1 MVHCYTDED
10 KKKLSVRLNR
20 ISGQI
25 NGINKMIQENRDCM
39 DVLNQILSIQ
49 SALRGVWKQV
59 VRGHLQHCVTDS
71 LKHNKHSDEII
82 DELVEHI
89 EKLR

>member
-1 MVHCYTDED
+1 MSHFTDED
-10 KKKLSVRLNR
+10 KKKLTVRLNR

-25 NGINKMIQENRDCM
+25 NGLSKMINDDRECIEI
-39 DVLNQILSIQ
+39 LNQVVSTQ
-49 SALRGVWKQV
+49 AALRGVWKQV
-59 VRGHLQHCVTDS
+59 VRGHLQHCVTDA
-71 LKHNKHSDEII
+71 LIANKNSEQLI

>member
-10 KKKLSVRLNR
+10 KKKLTVRLNR

-39 DVLNQILSIQ
+39 DVLNQILSTQ

-71 LKHNKHSDEII
+71 IKQNKHSDEII